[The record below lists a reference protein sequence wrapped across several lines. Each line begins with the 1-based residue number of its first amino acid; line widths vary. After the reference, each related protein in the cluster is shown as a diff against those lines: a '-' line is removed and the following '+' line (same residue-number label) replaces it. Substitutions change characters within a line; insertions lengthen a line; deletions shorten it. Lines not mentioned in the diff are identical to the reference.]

1 MPVSVLHDPCASHVL
16 KNTIRSVKLLTPLPV
31 NRSLLLALLVPFA
44 VRAQAVHSTAA
55 VPRLEGT
62 ITVDG
67 VLDEP
72 VWGKAVRLDG
82 FHQYMPSDSRPA
94 QERTEVLVWYAPDA
108 LMVGIRAFTADV
120 ASLRATRADRDKIN
134 NDDRVILY
142 LDTFNDHRRA
152 FMFGVNALGVQLD
165 GVRTEGAVSAA
176 NMFGGSIDYN
186 PDFFYESRGRLTAQ
200 GYEVEL
206 RIPFKSLRLPGTGAQ
221 SWGFNVHRFSVASG
235 YEDTWTD
242 VRRAGA
248 SFIAQGGTLTG
259 FSDLQRGVVTEV
271 QPFVT
276 SATAGATG
284 ASGGFD
290 RAPLT
295 TTAGANVRL
304 GFTQFSLDAAVNP
317 DFSQVESDAGLVTV
331 NERFSLYVPEK
342 RPFFLEGIELF
353 ATPNQLVYTRQ
364 LVDPSVGGKVTG
376 KAGAYSVALLSALD
390 HQAAGNAQFQIGR
403 VRRDLGG
410 ASNAGLTVTDKERDG
425 SYNRVAAADVRWV
438 YRELYYIEAQLGTAA
453 TRDGSGATQQGTIWK
468 LENDRTGRH
477 WGYNFQWIDIGRE
490 FQSQAGFV
498 PRTDVTTMHW
508 FNRLSWYGAPG
519 ARLESITT
527 FFGPTR
533 AWRSAGAASSAPLE
547 GKDNVTLMLRL
558 RGGWNLT
565 SETGRLFYFVDP
577 AAYARYSVRSGAAY
591 VPYRPSAWQSGLS
604 DLRLTVST
612 PVLQRVNG
620 SVTVQRTRAPIF
632 AEGSRGNDLRL
643 SGTLTLRPTAASRV
657 EGTLASS
664 HITRA
669 RDGSQFAQT
678 IIPRVKVEYQLSRST
693 FVRVVSEYRSEERDA
708 LRADVDGSV
717 LNVNGAA
724 STAVESGRLRVDWLA
739 SYQPTPGTVA
749 FLGYGSGLDAD
760 RASDWSSL
768 RRHDDAFF
776 VKLAYQ
782 FRR

>member
-1 MPVSVLHDPCASHVL
+1 M
-16 KNTIRSVKLLTPLPV
+16 KLLTPLPV
-31 NRSLLLALLVPFA
+31 NRSLLLALLVPLA
-44 VRAQAVHSTAA
+44 VRAQVVHSTAA

-72 VWGKAVRLDG
+72 QWGKAVRLDG
-82 FHQYMPSDSRPA
+82 FHQYQPSDGRPA
-94 QERTEVLVWYAPDA
+94 QERTEVLLWYTATS
-108 LMVGIRAFTADV
+108 LVVGIKAHAADV
-120 ASLRATRADRDKIN
+120 NSLRATLADRDKIG

-176 NMFGGSIDYN
+176 NPFGGSIDYN
-186 PDFFYESRGRLTAQ
+186 PDFFYESKGRVTAD

-206 RIPFKSLRLPGTGAQ
+206 RIPFKSLRLPGLGVQ
-221 SWGFNVHRFSVASG
+221 EWGFNVHRFSPSTG
-235 YEDTWTD
+235 YEDTWSD

-259 FSDLQRGVVTEV
+259 FHDIERGVVTEV
-271 QPFVT
+271 QPFIT
-276 SATAGATG
+276 SAAGG
-284 ASGGFD
+284 LRASDGRFT
-290 RAPLT
+290 REPAAT
-295 TTAGANVRL
+295 TTGVNLRL
-304 GFTQFSLDAAVNP
+304 GFTQLSLDATVNP

-331 NERFSLYVPEK
+331 NERFALYVPDK
-342 RPFFLEGIELF
+342 RPFFLEGSELF
-353 ATPNQLVYTRQ
+353 ATPNQLVYTRR

-376 KAGAYSVALLSALD
+376 KLGAYSVALLSALD
-390 HQAAGNAQFQIGR
+390 HQRTDNALFNIAR

-410 ASNAGLTVTDKERDG
+410 SSTVGLTTTDREQG
-425 SYNRVAAADVRWV
+425 SGYNRVAAADARWV
-438 YRELYYIEAQLGTAA
+438 YRKLYYIEGQLGVASTRS
-453 TRDGSGATQQGTIWK
+453 TSGSVRDGAIWK
-468 LENDRTGRH
+468 IENDRTGKY
-477 WGYNFQWIDIGRE
+477 WGYNFLWTDVGRD
-490 FQSQAGFV
+490 FDSQSGFV
-498 PRTDVTTMHW
+498 PRTDVTSMHW
-508 FNRLSWYGAPG
+508 YNRLSWYGARG
-519 ARLESITT
+519 AWLESITT

-533 AWRSAGAASSAPLE
+533 IWRSGGAASSAALE
-547 GKDNVTLMLRL
+547 GRDGITLMGRL
-558 RGGWNLT
+558 RGGWNL
-565 SETGRLFYFVDP
+565 SAEAARQFFAVDR
-577 AAYARYSVRSGAAY
+577 AAYTGYTVLAGGTAVAA
-591 VPYRPSAWQSGLS
+591 PYLPADRQAGLA
-604 DLRLTVST
+604 DVKVTVST
-612 PVLQRVNG
+612 PVLQWVNAT
-620 SVTVQRTRAPIF
+620 VTVQRTSSPIF

-643 SGTLTLRPTAASRV
+643 SGTLTLRPTAAARV

-678 IIPRVKVEYQLSRST
+678 VIPRLKVEYQLSRAT
-693 FVRVVSEYRSEERDA
+693 FVRVVGEYRSEERDV
-708 LRADVDGSV
+708 LRADADGRP
-717 LNVNGAA
+717 LYVNQLA
-724 STAVESGRLRVDWLA
+724 STSVASGQLRVDWLA

-760 RASDWSSL
+760 RAADWSSL